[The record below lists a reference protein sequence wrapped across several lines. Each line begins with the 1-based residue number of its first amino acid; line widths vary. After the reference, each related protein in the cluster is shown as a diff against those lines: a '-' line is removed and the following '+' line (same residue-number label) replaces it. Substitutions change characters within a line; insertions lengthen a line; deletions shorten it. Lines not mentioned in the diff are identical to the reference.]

1 MLSLIDLKTKIENLN
16 KTRQIEILK
25 IFKKNNI
32 SYSEN
37 NNGTFVNLTF
47 LSEECLNEIKNY
59 LSYINDQEE
68 TLEELE
74 SVKAEFIKEHF
85 DKSQENDNKDKV
97 TYNNNYV

>member
-85 DKSQENDNKDKV
+85 DKSQENDNKEKV
-97 TYNNNYV
+97 IYNNNYV

>member
-85 DKSQENDNKDKV
+85 DKSQENDNKEKV

>member
-97 TYNNNYV
+97 SYNNNYV